1 MLLEKGDILNGVTYI
16 HKAYLK
22 TSIEIKDNLIAKGF
36 NYFFDHEYVIESIFE
51 FYRESYTGAIIKL
64 KTIYREYDKN
74 PIINFFIAIYYLT
87 CHKIEKAK
95 CFLQKLLLVN
105 NILKFDRKSF
115 LNTIIKKSKNILKYL
130 ELESINSS
138 DLKEVISFHDFPNL
152 NSDNDNNNDDDI
164 IENDFI
170 DDSSF
175 IKENYNDN
183 NYIDKNLTNITKVNR
198 YDFFNNLTTNSK
210 KKATK
215 VVASRRNLNPSSENT
230 I

>member
-1 MLLEKGDILNGVTYI
+1 
-16 HKAYLK
+16 
-22 TSIEIKDNLIAKGF
+22 
-36 NYFFDHEYVIESIFE
+36 
-51 FYRESYTGAIIKL
+51 
-64 KTIYREYDKN
+64 
-74 PIINFFIAIYYLT
+74 
-87 CHKIEKAK
+87 
-95 CFLQKLLLVN
+95 VN